1 MFFFVATVAIFFLS
15 VLVFIC
21 FYLHVDV
28 QSNHYP
34 CWAASLTLAAW
45 EIRKQQIGINIV
57 THSGREKV
65 RSLTKVKISPASF
78 ARLVETCYQRI

>member
-1 MFFFVATVAIFFLS
+1 MFFLLLLLPFFLS

-34 CWAASLTLAAW
+34 CWAASLTLAEW

-65 RSLTKVKISPASF
+65 RSLTKVKISPACF
-78 ARLVETCYQRI
+78 ARLVKTCYQRI